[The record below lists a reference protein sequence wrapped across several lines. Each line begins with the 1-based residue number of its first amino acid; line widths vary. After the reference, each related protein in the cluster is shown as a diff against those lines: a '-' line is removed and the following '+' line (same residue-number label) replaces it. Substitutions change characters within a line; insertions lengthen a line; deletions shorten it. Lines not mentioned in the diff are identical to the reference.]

1 MLLRYY
7 NRHHLQKHGAERMNQ
22 SEYKTEFN
30 RLRENLIAQA
40 RSILG
45 DEDEAED
52 VVQDAMLKV
61 WQLRDQLSPPV
72 DTLAFIIVRNL
83 CISIIRR
90 RKDTTDIE
98 GLNIPLPADETE
110 RQRIDKMMQ
119 MVEQLPDKQ
128 QTILRLRHMEGMEMA
143 DIAALLSTSEVAVRK
158 SLSRARQAVREMMK
172 NH

>member
-1 MLLRYY
+1 
-7 NRHHLQKHGAERMNQ
+7 MNQ
-22 SEYKTEFN
+22 NEYRTEFN
-30 RLRENLIAQA
+30 RLREKLIGQA

-72 DTLAFIIVRNL
+72 DPLAFIIVRNL

-90 RKDTTDIE
+90 RQDTTRIE
-98 GLNIPLPADETE
+98 DMNIPPSADGEE
-110 RQRIDKMMQ
+110 RQHIEKMMQ

-143 DIAALLSTSEVAVRK
+143 DIAALLCTTETAVRK
-158 SLSRARQAVREMMK
+158 SLSRSLSLLRSWSRRVL
-172 NH
+172 

>member
-1 MLLRYY
+1 
-7 NRHHLQKHGAERMNQ
+7 MNQ
-22 SEYKTEFN
+22 NEYRTEFN
-30 RLRENLIAQA
+30 RLREKLIGQA

-72 DTLAFIIVRNL
+72 DPLAFIIVRNL
-83 CISIIRR
+83 CISTIRR
-90 RKDTTDIE
+90 RQDTTRIE
-98 GLNIPLPADETE
+98 DLNIPPSADGEE
-110 RQRIDKMMQ
+110 RQRIEKMMQ

-143 DIAALLSTSEVAVRK
+143 DIATLLCTTETAVRK
-158 SLSRARQAVREMMK
+158 SLSRARQAVRDMMK
-172 NH
+172 NSRK

>member
-1 MLLRYY
+1 
-7 NRHHLQKHGAERMNQ
+7 MNQ
-22 SEYKTEFN
+22 NEYRTEFN
-30 RLRENLIAQA
+30 RLREKLIGQA

-72 DTLAFIIVRNL
+72 DPLAFIIVRNL

-90 RKDTTDIE
+90 RQDTTRIE
-98 GLNIPLPADETE
+98 DLNIPPSADGEE
-110 RQRIDKMMQ
+110 RQRIEKMMQ

-143 DIAALLSTSEVAVRK
+143 DIATLLCTTETAVRK
-158 SLSRARQAVREMMK
+158 SLSRARQAVRDMMK
-172 NH
+172 NSRK

>member
-1 MLLRYY
+1 
-7 NRHHLQKHGAERMNQ
+7 MNQ
-22 SEYKTEFN
+22 NEYRTEFN
-30 RLRENLIAQA
+30 RLREKLIGQA

-72 DTLAFIIVRNL
+72 DPLAFIIVRNL

-90 RKDTTDIE
+90 RQDTTRIE
-98 GLNIPLPADETE
+98 DLNIPPSVDGEE
-110 RQRIDKMMQ
+110 RQRIEKMMQ

-143 DIAALLSTSEVAVRK
+143 DIAALLCTTETAVRK
-158 SLSRARQAVREMMK
+158 SLSRARQAVRDMMK
-172 NH
+172 NSRK